1 MESAKLPLTEPVSP
15 PSPLKDLQALRDA
28 PKITKEQAAKDF
40 ESVLIDRLLTEMKK
54 TIVDWSSDAD
64 AGGAIAEQIQGI
76 FWLYLARDIANNG
89 GFGLWKDICRSLE
102 NSAGPVNAAN
112 AVDTTG

>member
-1 MESAKLPLTEPVSP
+1 MELAKLPLIEPVSP
-15 PSPLKDLQALRDA
+15 PSPLKDLEALRDA

-54 TIVDWSSDAD
+54 TIVDWGSDAD
-64 AGGAIAEQIQGI
+64 ADQAVSDQIHGI

-89 GFGLWKDICRSLE
+89 GFGLWKDISRSLE
-102 NSAGPVNAAN
+102 SSTGPVN